1 MKHLLLRSRV
11 VLAIVVLLAILALP
25 TFTSAQ
31 DCVIVTHGD
40 VNLSGSIN
48 SADLIATINLAFKC
62 DFNCPLCDFVRA
74 DVNCSGNLTSTDV
87 ILMVN
92 FIFKGGTPYC
102 DICPLLDEGL
112 YPPGICP

>member
-11 VLAIVVLLAILALP
+11 VLAIVVLLAILASPYHTEARDCSIVLHGNVN
-25 TFTSAQ
+25 Q
-31 DCVIVTHGD
+31 DGAIT
-40 VNLSGSIN
+40 
-48 SADLIATINLAFKC
+48 SADLIATVNLAFKC
-62 DFNCPLCDFVRA
+62 DFNCPPCDFVRA

-102 DICPLLDEGL
+102 DICPLLEDGT
-112 YPPGICP
+112 YPPGTCP